1 LLEKFG
7 ALERENSKRLAAKKP
22 LRTLLLPKAGG
33 PLFAGATAAGVRQ
46 ADLNAAANLAF
57 RAVAAPDAL
66 HLLHKVRAVK
76 DAESFAPK
84 RANSREK
91 AAFSADIRIDL
102 AGEPSA
108 KLGQSR
114 SPNFFH
120 DSAQIAAFD
129 RGTLHTGAGVHSLAS
144 GVGLWRGV
152 NERFL
157 PRIVALN
164 DERLRKWGLEDNL
177 PA

>member
-1 LLEKFG
+1 
-7 ALERENSKRLAAKKP
+7 
-22 LRTLLLPKAGG
+22 
-33 PLFAGATAAGVRQ
+33 
-46 ADLNAAANLAF
+46 
-57 RAVAAPDAL
+57 L

-76 DAESFAPK
+76 DAESLVPK
-84 RANSREK
+84 RANTREK
-91 AAFSADIRIDL
+91 AAFAADACIDL
-102 AGEPSA
+102 AAEPSA

-120 DSAQIAAFD
+120 DSAQTAAFD
-129 RGTLHTGAGVHSLAS
+129 RGTLRTGAGVHPLAS

-177 PA
+177 PM